1 MTQNP
6 LRRSLRGSVRGLAKG
21 GRVKNAW
28 VNIFLALVLSLVVP
42 PAAHAQGIDA
52 VLSGTVT
59 DPSGAAVPGVR
70 VSAENV
76 RTGVVFTTTSNEAG
90 VYLFAALPPG
100 VYRITAEHTGFR
112 RFVYN
117 EVVLEVG
124 ARLSLNIPLE
134 LGTTAE
140 TVEVTAQAETALGY
154 VTSSVGGMVAGRMV
168 TDLPIPARNSLSLV
182 YIQAGVVG
190 DNFSGARI
198 GTLNITLDGINVQ
211 DNRINVGVSSPIF
224 TSTDRIEEFRVITS
238 PADAELG
245 RGSGQIQMV
254 SRSGTNEFHGSLF
267 ETHRNTVLTANT
279 FFNNQRGD
287 PRNFLIR
294 NQFGGRLGGPILRN
308 RTFFHTVL
316 EFQRQR
322 TRDAVNSTV
331 YTEPARR
338 GIFRFFPGVRNGN
351 AIATIPTVDLAGNP
365 VRPPQA
371 TGDLQQVLLFGRDPN
386 RTALHPTVA
395 RLIELM
401 PLPNNFRGGDGLNT
415 AWYTWHR
422 SASQDFDHFNLKLDH
437 IFTSAHRLAFS
448 YTKEYNRNDN
458 TFMPQPLPR
467 SPGGDSRGWDSLSSL
482 ALTSTLRPD
491 LLNEFRAGA
500 LRPRLRF
507 RAPWEVAGPDLLPKA
522 GAHPYLIAFGLITN
536 PLNVDNDPQGRI
548 TPVYQ
553 FSNDTTW
560 LRGKHAFKGGVT
572 VRFTSTNGFNS
583 FDVMPRAVIG
593 TGNAPIQN
601 ISTITGIG
609 ANLAT
614 AESLLNELSGSLA
627 RVRQAF
633 NSPGGPDPQFVAG
646 EGKQRTWKQREF
658 AWYFKDDFKV
668 TPSLTLN
675 LGVRY
680 EYYSVPWDANGKAA
694 SLVGG
699 SAGVFGISGTSF
711 ADMYQPGR
719 LAGSLTRVH
728 LVGKRSPN
736 PNIKLYENDW
746 NNFAPAVGL
755 SWSLP
760 WFGRNR
766 TVLRMGYGIGYER
779 NSLRLTDVV
788 AGDLPGLREV
798 RNFTSPAYL
807 DLTRIRLPL
816 EVDTK
821 PLAVVPLTDRL
832 QIVRVFDSGLRS
844 PYVQNWNVSIQR
856 LLRSNT
862 WLEVRYVGNKG
873 TRLIRGTSVN
883 ETNIFENG
891 ILEAFLITQAGG
903 NAPLLDRIF
912 MGLNVPG
919 LGVVDGVN
927 RTGSDAVRTISTT
940 QGHLANNHVASFAA
954 WLNNTDMFTGERGG
968 LLRRAGLPE
977 NWVVVNPQFD
987 SARLT
992 SNFASSIYHAM
1003 QVEFIKRFGGG
1014 WSLQSNYTFSKVLG
1028 EEEGAGQEMIDS
1040 YRNLRNWRM
1049 DRRRLTFDRT
1059 HVIRNSGIWELPFG
1073 PGKALLSSNGWLG
1086 HLLGGWQA
1094 GFILN
1099 LFSGQP
1105 ISLGSGAN
1113 TWNTFGDNTPDALAP
1128 IPKSLGK
1135 VQRTGLGV
1143 VYFEGLQQVADPG
1156 IQRITTRNNI
1166 AGRSTMRAIADASGR
1181 VILANPAPG
1190 TLGNLASMFLEGP
1203 GSFRFDVNLIKRI
1216 RLAEGKTLELRADAL
1231 DVTNKPDFGNPTTDI
1246 NSVNF
1251 GRITSAGANRI
1262 IVVGMRFSF

>member
-1 MTQNP
+1 M
-6 LRRSLRGSVRGLAKG
+6 LRRGL
-21 GRVKNAW
+21 
-28 VNIFLALVLSLVVP
+28 FLSLTFIL
-42 PAAHAQGIDA
+42 AAAGQGTDA

-59 DPSGAAVPGVR
+59 DPSGAAVPGAA
-70 VSAENV
+70 VSATNV
-76 RTGVVFTTTSNEAG
+76 KTGVITSTTSNEAG

-100 VYRITAEHTGFR
+100 VYRVTAERAGFR
-112 RFVYN
+112 KAVYN
-117 EVVLEVG
+117 DVLLEVG
-124 ARLSLNIPLE
+124 ARLNLNVQLE
-134 LGTTAE
+134 IGATTE
-140 TVEVTAQAETALGY
+140 VVEVTAQAETALGY
-154 VTSSVGGMVAGRMV
+154 VTATVGGMVAGQRL

-182 YIQAGVVG
+182 YVQAGVMG

-211 DNRINVGVSSPIF
+211 DNRINSGVASPVF

-245 RGSGQIQMV
+245 RGSGQIQMI
-254 SRSGTNEFHGSLF
+254 SRSGTNEFHGSVF
-267 ETHRNTVLTANT
+267 ETHRNTALTANT

-294 NQFGGRLGGPILRN
+294 NQFGGRLGGPVLRN
-308 RTFFHTVL
+308 RTFFHAL
-316 EFQRQR
+316 FEAQRIR
-322 TRDAVNSTV
+322 TRDSVSSTV

-351 AIATIPTVDLAGNP
+351 ANSLNPTVDLTGNP

-371 TGDLQQVLLFGRDPN
+371 TGDLQQVPLFGRDPN
-386 RTALHPTVA
+386 RSTLNPTI
-395 RLIELM
+395 RKLIELM

-415 AWYTWHR
+415 AWYTWKR

-437 IFTSAHRLAFS
+437 VFNSTHRASFS
-448 YTKEYNRNDN
+448 YTKEYNRNNN
-458 TFMPQPLPR
+458 TFMPQPLPGT
-467 SPGGDSRGWDSLSSL
+467 PGGDSRGWDSLSSL
-482 ALTSTLRPD
+482 AVTSTLRPN

-507 RAPWEVAGPDLLPKA
+507 RAPWEVAGTEVLPRA
-522 GAHPYLIAFGLITN
+522 GQHPYLVEFGLVTN
-536 PLNVDNDPQGRI
+536 PLNAGNDPQGRI

-553 FSNDTTW
+553 ISNDLSW
-560 LRGKHAFKGGVT
+560 LRGKHAFKGGLAL
-572 VRFTSTNGFNS
+572 RFVSTNGFNS

-593 TGNAPIQN
+593 TGGAPIQN
-601 ISTITGIG
+601 LSTLPGIG
-609 ANLAT
+609 LNLGA
-614 AESLLNELSGSLA
+614 AESLLNELSGSVA

-633 NSPGGPDPQFVAG
+633 NSPGGRDPQFVAG
-646 EGKQRTWKQREF
+646 EGKQRTWKQREL

-668 TPSLTLN
+668 TPDLTLN
-675 LGVRY
+675 LGLRY
-680 EYYSVPWDANGKAA
+680 EFYSVPWDANGKAA

-711 ADMYQPGR
+711 ADMFQPGR
-719 LAGSLTRVH
+719 LNGSLTRVQ

-736 PNIKLYENDW
+736 PGAKLYANDW

-760 WFGRNR
+760 WFGKGK
-766 TVLRMGYGIGYER
+766 TVLRAGYGIGYER
-779 NSLRLTDVV
+779 NSLRITDVV

-798 RNFTSPAYL
+798 RNFTSPSYL
-807 DLTRIRLPL
+807 DLARIQLPL
-816 EVDTK
+816 AIETR

-832 QIVRVFDSGLRS
+832 QIVRVYDSGLRS
-844 PYVQNWNVSIQR
+844 PYVQNWNFSLQR
-856 LLRSNT
+856 TLAQGT

-883 ETNIFENG
+883 ETNIFETG

-912 MGLNVPG
+912 RGLNVPG

-940 QGHLANNHVASFAA
+940 QAYLANNHVASFAA

-992 SNFASSIYHAM
+992 SNFASSTYHSM
-1003 QVEFIKRFGGG
+1003 QVELIKRWRAG
-1014 WSLQSNYTFSKVLG
+1014 WTFQGNYTWSRALG

-1040 YRNLRNWRM
+1040 YRNMRNWRM
-1049 DRRRLTFDRT
+1049 DKRLLSFHRT
-1059 HVIRNSGIWELPFG
+1059 HVIRTNGIWELPFG
-1073 PGKALLSSNGWLG
+1073 PGKPLASSGGLLGYLV
-1086 HLLGGWQA
+1086 GGWQV
-1094 GFILN
+1094 GCIFN
-1099 LFSGQP
+1099 LFSGEP
-1105 ISLGSGAN
+1105 ISLSSGAN
-1113 TWNTFGDNTPDALAP
+1113 TWNTFGDNTPDAVVP
-1128 IPKSLGK
+1128 IPKSLGEVK
-1135 VQRTGLGV
+1135 RTGLGV
-1143 VYFEGLQQVADPG
+1143 IYFEGLRQAPDPG
-1156 IQRITTRNNI
+1156 IQRLTSRNNI
-1166 AGRSTMRAIADASGR
+1166 AGRSTMRAVTDASGR
-1181 VILANPAPG
+1181 VLLTNPAPG
-1190 TLGNLASMFLEGP
+1190 TLGNLASRFLEGP

-1216 RLAEGKTLELRADAL
+1216 RIAEGKTLELRADAL
-1231 DVTNKPDFGNPTTDI
+1231 DALNKPDFGSPNTDI

-1262 IVVGMRFSF
+1262 VVVGLRFSF

>member
-1 MTQNP
+1 MAQNP
-6 LRRSLRGSVRGLAKG
+6 LRRSLRGSARGLAKG

-322 TRDAVNSTV
+322 TRGAVNSTV

-522 GAHPYLIAFGLITN
+522 GAHPYLIEFGLITN

-1135 VQRTGLGV
+1135 VQRTGRGV